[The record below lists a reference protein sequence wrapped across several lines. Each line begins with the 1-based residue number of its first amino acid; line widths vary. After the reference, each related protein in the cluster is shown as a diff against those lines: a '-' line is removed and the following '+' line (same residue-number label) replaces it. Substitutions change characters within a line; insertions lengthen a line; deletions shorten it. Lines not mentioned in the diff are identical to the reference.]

1 MIAQLQSYHLLS
13 DMNKFTQLELD
24 YRAYN
29 KNMRRNNMHECQLD
43 TLDDYRRYLNGTLK
57 HDQEFKELEQKDEGY
72 RRTSKVKVSSYVETK
87 REKEN
92 STAKREPLKYTGSLI
107 KGISTL
113 HKSNAVPVINE
124 QEMIDHANMRR

>member
-1 MIAQLQSYHLLS
+1 
-13 DMNKFTQLELD
+13 MNRFTQLELD

-57 HDQEFKELEQKDEGY
+57 YDQEFKELEQKDESY
-72 RRTSKVKVSSYVETK
+72 RRTPKVKVSSYVETK

-107 KGISTL
+107 KGICQT
-113 HKSNAVPVINE
+113 HKSNAVPVIDY
-124 QEMIDHANMRR
+124 QDIIDIGRMRR